1 MLKIHDAKENY
12 IADIPWSKIIYIK
25 LYRNDP
31 SILIRVG
38 DAWERLNVKTI
49 EEGERVL
56 KKWDDYNGEI

>member
-12 IADIPWSKIIYIK
+12 IADIPWAKIVYIK
-25 LYRNDP
+25 LYLADP

-49 EEGERVL
+49 EEG
-56 KKWDDYNGEI
+56 